1 MSSKIAST
9 TLSTPTTT
17 SSPNIT
23 RSTITTCTFQSLSSS
38 DRIHRSD
45 LSTVDLTNPPPP
57 LDPKDKDKA
66 KKSKKPPAVTVSR
79 TKASNSTLT
88 RSSAR
93 RCTLAD
99 SELVDVPAARSV
111 VADSST
117 LRDVPSIRRTSAE
130 KSLVEKS
137 SLARCGVK
145 DSTVS
150 ESVVCRSTLDK
161 VRLLRC
167 KVKRTTL
174 VECDVEDC
182 EIFRTEFKGMR
193 LRNGVWKKGR
203 LIGKVAEGEVIA
215 IGVHGEKLDIPSDI
229 PLATDPKVQAMIKE
243 EPGSTTEEDPSD
255 EDSVDLAPPPYSSSM
270 APDGFIMGDR
280 KVQH

>member
-1 MSSKIAST
+1 MSSKIATT

-17 SSPNIT
+17 SSPNII

-45 LSTVDLTNPPPP
+45 LSTVDLTNLPRP
-57 LDPKDKDKA
+57 LDPKDKDKG
-66 KKSKKPPAVTVSR
+66 KKSKKPPAVTITR
-79 TKASNSTLT
+79 TEASNSTLT

-93 RCTLAD
+93 LCTLND

-111 VADSST
+111 VAKCST
-117 LRDVPSIRRTSAE
+117 LRDVPSIRRTTAE

-137 SLARCGVK
+137 SLARCGLK
-145 DSTVS
+145 DTTVS
-150 ESVVCRSTLDK
+150 DSVVCRSKLDK

-167 KVKRTTL
+167 RVKRTTL

-193 LRNGVWKKGR
+193 LKNGVWKKGR

-215 IGVHGEKLDIPSDI
+215 IGVHGEVGFSLSFSLCINTFSL
-229 PLATDPKVQAMIKE
+229 LASRVLTLLE
-243 EPGSTTEEDPSD
+243 T
-255 EDSVDLAPPPYSSSM
+255 
-270 APDGFIMGDR
+270 
-280 KVQH
+280 